1 MNLRFVLPFPVFCS
15 VAMRKRRTEA
25 ARTKPSLVLAPEKDN
40 EDAKWWRDMVSNQ
53 YAAGLSLLASLSL
66 SFFLSLSLS
75 ALATAPWMPFSQS
88 ATATSVYF
96 IPDRVD
102 R

>member
-40 EDAKWWRDMVSNQ
+40 EDAK
-53 YAAGLSLLASLSL
+53 
-66 SFFLSLSLS
+66 
-75 ALATAPWMPFSQS
+75 
-88 ATATSVYF
+88 
-96 IPDRVD
+96 
-102 R
+102 